1 MSSILSAS
9 SRTRYLT
16 FAKLTFPF
24 STKSNNLPGVAI
36 KILQPKI
43 NNEDVIE
50 INIFFLIHVTETF
63 GGNNKITE
71 KAHLSN

>member
-16 FAKLTFPF
+16 FEKLTFPF

-50 INIFFLIHVTETF
+50 VNIVLHY
-63 GGNNKITE
+63 
-71 KAHLSN
+71 SNGDFSKKK